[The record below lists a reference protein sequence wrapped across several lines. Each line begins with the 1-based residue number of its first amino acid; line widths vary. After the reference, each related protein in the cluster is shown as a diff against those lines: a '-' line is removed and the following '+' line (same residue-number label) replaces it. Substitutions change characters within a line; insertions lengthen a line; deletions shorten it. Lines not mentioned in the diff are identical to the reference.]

1 MTTILFVRHGQTEW
15 NRESRVQGWAATGLT
30 DRGHEQARAL
40 GTWLD
45 GAHSV
50 DRVIASDLER
60 TRLTATGIRE
70 AAPSVPEPTCER
82 ALRERG
88 FGVYQGFPAEKLAAR
103 FPEHDR
109 SKSLLTLP
117 IDPLNGESMT
127 TFIERVEQGWDIVA
141 NTVADGETALVV
153 THGGV
158 LKLLRAMLTDRDR
171 AAALSRDSP
180 PNCSVTEVRL
190 DDDSPS
196 VVSYGTTPWR
206 E

>member
-1 MTTILFVRHGQTEW
+1 MRTVLCVRHGETEW

-30 DRGHEQARAL
+30 DRGQEQARAL
-40 GTWLD
+40 GAWLD
-45 GAHSV
+45 ETDNV

-60 TRLTATGIRE
+60 TRLTTARVRK
-70 AAPSVPEPTCER
+70 AAPSVPEPTYEG

-88 FGVYQGFPAEKLAAR
+88 FGVYQGFPAEELAAR

-117 IDPLNGESMT
+117 IDPLNGESMQ
-127 TFIERVEQGWDIVA
+127 TFVDRVERGWDLVA
-141 NTVADGETALVV
+141 DTVADGETALVV

-171 AAALSRDSP
+171 EAALSRDSP
-180 PNCSVTEVRL
+180 PNCSVTELRL
-190 DDDSPS
+190 DGGEPA